1 MKKHKNGVFELTKYY
16 SVCFSVK
23 GKKKLS
29 DCLGFLIS
37 CILNWLEKKYG
48 KEVVEK
54 AIPNYNDF
62 ANGCSFADKRQP
74 SKFIVN
80 SEKGMGKWQCK
91 IVEFPLTAEKFVP
104 RNWITEITYQTFQDD
119 LSIISYSKQYEDL
132 LDRTGQIQPQPLFS
146 IPNLANT
153 LLNSERW
160 NVTLED
166 DNNPSRIS
174 KPEEYLPRERRWI
187 SLCKVNKP
195 DRNQDIWMQRIADCE
210 NGTLVTPT
218 FDESKDQIF
227 ENRRLIFWED
237 GPNTPD
243 SIGYWE
249 WTERLS
255 ESGRWKTD
263 ASYFEAA
270 APTEVLIL
278 ENCSSIEAVVDAL
291 KTGIEFPSYLQGN
304 MFFAFRKAD
313 SVAGVLCRWNDFAIS
328 SQENTVH
335 SLKFD
340 LRSLP
345 YYEYYESDILTWKNR
360 RFLKHVALNKSTR
373 NMPVFALDETIK
385 QLLLESMPW
394 PAFKAIGISK
404 KDWRSFRDFLTDI
417 PRENVIEKIS
427 ELYSMSIQEA
437 QNCVDSF
444 LKKVDNYFSV
454 DDIDAKLFIQMIES
468 HDGLR
473 KKCES
478 VAAEIWQREN
488 AERIKSAT
496 QELSVL
502 HEAISEQEEERNKLL
517 SATATEQEKLNNL
530 LAEISQKESLGN
542 ETVAAVRQKIA
553 EAQQD
558 MAGFI
563 ADLSVFL
570 PNGGSISSKNQ
581 SNWFYRSGKVST
593 ETEDDYELSDNWNNE
608 YDAINQNLSAALHC
622 EPELCTMLTAFL
634 YSSNIN
640 KTPILIAGPGGVDIA
655 DIASISMYGMGAGKL
670 FLENDCSSLFIDD
683 IPDAVEEIIAVS
695 NMFGRGWGDTLPQ
708 RISQSDKQVI
718 WTHPYVEDLGIE
730 PKGLYNYMLPVFSEV
745 FISDWH
751 PHKLHNLIPGKRT
764 DNFKPYIP
772 PKTKPIRISAIKK
785 LGLSK
790 LTINRLERILS
801 DAKTLLHNSAKDTDI
816 EVLFGLLPFSV
827 LTGRLDIL
835 KETIENERGISNAV
849 KAEAARY
856 YSEE

>member
-1 MKKHKNGVFELTKYY
+1 M
-16 SVCFSVK
+16 
-23 GKKKLS
+23 S
-29 DCLGFLIS
+29 DCLGFLVS

-48 KEVVEK
+48 KDIVEK
-54 AIPNYNDF
+54 AIPDYNGF
-62 ANGCSFADKRQP
+62 VNGCSCADMRQP
-74 SKFIVN
+74 SKFNIY
-80 SEKGMGKWQCK
+80 SEKDTGKWRCK
-91 IVEFPLTAEKFVP
+91 VIEFPLAAEKFVP
-104 RNWITEITYQTFQDD
+104 RKWITEIIYQSLHDD
-119 LSIISYSKQYEDL
+119 LSMIFYSKQYEDIV
-132 LDRTGQIQPQPLFS
+132 DRAGQIQPQPLFI

-153 LLNSERW
+153 LLTSQRW
-160 NVTLED
+160 NVTIED
-166 DNNPSRIS
+166 EKNPVRKSIT
-174 KPEEYLPRERRWI
+174 EENYPRDKRWI

-210 NGTLVTPT
+210 NGILVVPT
-218 FDESKDQIF
+218 FDEEKDKVF
-227 ENRRLIFWED
+227 DNRQLIFWED

-255 ESGRWKTD
+255 ESGRWKSD
-263 ASYFEAA
+263 ASFLETAT
-270 APTEVLIL
+270 PIEVIIL
-278 ENCSSIEAVVDAL
+278 ENCSSIEAVVDML
-291 KTGIEFPSYLQGN
+291 KTGIELPAYMRGSIFL
-304 MFFAFRKAD
+304 AFRQAD
-313 SVAGVLCRWNDFAIS
+313 SVEGVMCKWSDFIAS
-328 SQENTVH
+328 SQEN
-335 SLKFD
+335 SARYIKKD

-345 YYEYYESDILTWKNR
+345 CYKYLESDILTWKNR
-360 RFLKHVALNKSTR
+360 RFLKQVALDKATR
-373 NMPVFALDETIK
+373 NIPVFALDETIK
-385 QLLLESMPW
+385 QLLLESMSW
-394 PAFKAIGISK
+394 PSFKAIGISK
-404 KDWRSFRDFLTDI
+404 KDWRLFRDFLTDI
-417 PRENVIEKIS
+417 PKENVIEKTS
-427 ELYSMSIQEA
+427 RLYGLSIQEA
-437 QNCVDSF
+437 QNCVGSF
-444 LKKVDNYFSV
+444 MKKVDDYISA
-454 DDIDAKLFIQMIES
+454 DDIDASLFVQVIQT
-468 HDGLR
+468 HAGLR
-473 KKCES
+473 KQCEGI
-478 VAAEIWQREN
+478 AAELWKQEN
-488 AERIKSAT
+488 AEKIRAAT
-496 QELSVL
+496 QELKALREEVS
-502 HEAISEQEEERNKLL
+502 AQEEERKNLL
-517 SATATEQEKLNNL
+517 SVTAAEQERLNNL

-655 DIASISMYGMGAGKL
+655 DIVSISMYGMGAGKL

-801 DAKTLLHNSAKDTDI
+801 DAKTLLHNPAKDTDI

-835 KETIENERGISNAV
+835 KETIENERGISNTV